1 VPSGKVPAL
10 LFLKQKSESMATPPR
25 LYQVGHS
32 WKIDLKQEDLC
43 IENLTCVLSNI
54 NAYKSVYS
62 NPDIYGL

>member
-1 VPSGKVPAL
+1 
-10 LFLKQKSESMATPPR
+10 MATPPR